1 MLNTYDIAKRA
12 RDKTLAALDKAAK
25 DKQDSKTRE
34 GEITAANTAI
44 GELDTKIA
52 KYEPSG
58 AWDIAA
64 ATASAFPNGSKK
76 AGNCKNFNSAA
87 TPANTW
93 TYHRKTSGVA
103 DEAAC
108 KKRCD
113 DFKTDEA
120 TGDGLASNHA
130 GRAAEDQ
137 PKAKDVDCLAYQ
149 WTATGTI
156 CDVWW
161 AGEANNLDGDGVT
174 ADTPFCKIRGDDKIM
189 LAHKQTVDKA
199 SLVAKKAEKKDKE
212 QKNKQA
218 DQLRINAEA
227 VEAAARVKD
236 AEAQKAAK
244 LVEQTA
250 NTDKL
255 AEKTR
260 LRDEAAKSKAN
271 AKSNADW

>member
-1 MLNTYDIAKRA
+1 
-12 RDKTLAALDKAAK
+12 
-25 DKQDSKTRE
+25 
-34 GEITAANTAI
+34 
-44 GELDTKIA
+44 
-52 KYEPSG
+52 
-58 AWDIAA
+58 
-64 ATASAFPNGSKK
+64 
-76 AGNCKNFNSAA
+76 
-87 TPANTW
+87 
-93 TYHRKTSGVA
+93 
-103 DEAAC
+103 
-108 KKRCD
+108 
-113 DFKTDEA
+113 
-120 TGDGLASNHA
+120 
-130 GRAAEDQ
+130 
-137 PKAKDVDCLAYQ
+137 
-149 WTATGTI
+149 
-156 CDVWW
+156 
-161 AGEANNLDGDGVT
+161 
-174 ADTPFCKIRGDDKIM
+174 M

-260 LRDEAAKSKAN
+260 LRDEAAKDKAN